1 MLLLKL
7 KNCYLIFRFYPLPF
21 PVASQSSARAV
32 STHALNERMKEMSE
46 RIEAMDQI
54 TQNMDREFKSS
65 RVVSTIGNTLLCFW
79 DHYWGR
85 AGGSRSIFRAE
96 NPVFLRSW
104 VFLSSETTRKRLL
117 RRLAGQ
123 QRGSAARSAI
133 NQSFFLTLVIVP
145 EVFAKVNWTQ
155 SPFRF
160 LSGEFVFS
168 TLRIVNILSLLITHG
183 SFTRKISS
191 VIVILIMT
199 GLANLLRNLDGMEE
213 IFKSFHLIDHT

>member
-1 MLLLKL
+1 
-7 KNCYLIFRFYPLPF
+7 
-21 PVASQSSARAV
+21 
-32 STHALNERMKEMSE
+32 
-46 RIEAMDQI
+46 MDQI

-65 RVVSTIGNTLLCFW
+65 RVVSTIGNTVLCFW

-96 NPVFLRSW
+96 NPVFRRSW
-104 VFLSSETTRKRLL
+104 VFLSSDSTRKRLL

-155 SPFRF
+155 SPFLF
-160 LSGEFVFS
+160 L
-168 TLRIVNILSLLITHG
+168 
-183 SFTRKISS
+183 RKGDFLKKR
-191 VIVILIMT
+191 IVILIMT